1 MRSVYI
7 AGRVARQI
15 LRDRRTLA
23 LLLVVP
29 VMAIFLLYT
38 VLNASDSTPD
48 ILTVS
53 LPDTL
58 RTSLADYADIAD
70 SDTLDDAL
78 TLLRERK
85 ADAVVTCVEPDVTVY
100 VEGTQ
105 TAVTAAVMKAVSS
118 AVSEYGKAYA
128 EQKAQ
133 QQMDTQQK
141 AILSRIQAYLASQG
155 LTAGGS
161 LSLPET
167 DWSVPQPSVSFTHL
181 YGTEE
186 TTNFDTIAPFL
197 MGFFIYFFVFL
208 LAGVAFLR
216 ERNTGTLERLLATPV
231 RRYEIVLGYFLGFGI
246 FVFLQTVIVQVY
258 IVKGL
263 GITLQGDFALVL
275 LVNLVQAAGSLALG
289 TLLSAFAN
297 NELQMFQFIPI
308 VIVPQTLFSGLFSLR
323 GAPGWVVVLSKLF
336 PLTYAADALDEVALR
351 GHGFVDILPDL
362 LILFGYMV
370 LFLTLNTLAL
380 RKYRQI

>member
-1 MRSVYI
+1 MRCFLV
-7 AGRVARQI
+7 AGRVFRQI

-23 LLLVVP
+23 LLLFVP

-38 VLNASDSTPD
+38 VLNASASTPE
-48 ILTVS
+48 IIAVS

-58 RTSLADYADIAD
+58 RTSLTEYANVTDNATLSD
-70 SDTLDDAL
+70 SLS
-78 TLLRERK
+78 LLRDRK
-85 ADAVVTCVEPDVTVY
+85 SDAVVTCAEPDITVY

-105 TAVTAAVMKAVSS
+105 TAVTASVMKAVAS

-128 EQKAQ
+128 QQEAL
-133 QQMDTQQK
+133 QQMDDQK
-141 AILSRIQAYLASQG
+141 QAILTRVQDYLTLQG
-155 LTAGGS
+155 LSAPNAFT
-161 LSLPET
+161 LPET
-167 DWSVPQPSVSFTHL
+167 DWSVPQPSIEYTYL
-181 YGTEE
+181 YGETD

-231 RRYEIVLGYFLGFGI
+231 RRYEIVLGYFLGFGV
-246 FVFLQTVIVQVY
+246 FVLLQTIIVQVY

-263 GITLQGDFALVL
+263 GISLQGDFALVL

-297 NELQMFQFIPI
+297 NELQMFQFIPV
-308 VIVPQTLFSGLFSLR
+308 VIVPQALFSGLFSLR
-323 GAPGWVVVLSKLF
+323 GAPGWVIALSKLF

-351 GHGFVDILPDL
+351 GHGFGDILPDL